1 MLNLSSNIALNI
13 KIYLQNTFMQAVFAC
28 SSFSPAAK
36 YLDVDLIAEAF
47 YYVPYLI
54 TSQIIIFGDI
64 VFVFLQ
70 VGVYGCIVLGIYVLL
85 YIVIG
90 FCAKIAFDIMRKN
103 SGSRA
108 RR

>member
-1 MLNLSSNIALNI
+1 MLLL
-13 KIYLQNTFMQAVFAC
+13 L
-28 SSFSPAAK
+28 PAAK

-70 VGVYGCIVLGIYVLL
+70 VASTPASCSQSTSSYKYDCILRPICL
-85 YIVIG
+85 
-90 FCAKIAFDIMRKN
+90 
-103 SGSRA
+103 
-108 RR
+108 